1 MIFGSVPQTAQLLL
15 SIFASDILPIFI
27 IAGVGYLLARHAAVQ
42 VHTLSRVTFHALAP
56 ALVFNILT
64 TSTLSGLEFGRMAA
78 FYVLVAASAAV
89 MARLAAIP
97 LRLDRASLSAFL
109 LVVVCSNSGNYG
121 LPVAL
126 LAFGR
131 EALTFASVYFV
142 SSAIFSYTGGVLL
155 AASGRRSIRQ
165 ALGGVARVPAVYG
178 ALAAGITLAL
188 GLPVPDA
195 VARPMALLSDAALP
209 MMVLVLG
216 MQLERATWPDR
227 PAMVIVASLLS
238 LVATPLAA
246 FGIARLLGLQGA
258 ALQAGVLQASMPS
271 AVITTILAL
280 EFDVAPSFV
289 TSVVCVTTLL
299 SPVTLTVLIA
309 FLQRAG

>member
-126 LAFGR
+126 IAFGR